1 MNSRK
6 ILLEDFASEFIY
18 FFLQY
23 LLIVYR
29 EHMLQPVM
37 HDTLLL
43 GNV

>member
-6 ILLEDFASEFIY
+6 ILLEDFASEFN

-43 GNV
+43 GYV